1 MFNMKYILDGKTT
14 IFNMKYILDGI
25 NCKLDI
31 VKEHISDLKDIA
43 IENI

>member
-1 MFNMKYILDGKTT
+1 M
-14 IFNMKYILDGI
+14 FNMKYILDGI